1 MPLNYIKRL
10 QQIKDI
16 LSDLYPIINKDY
28 NKESSFAATFVFNNL
43 FEECWKLMSELLN
56 VYYGFGY
63 SDNIKGSSKTISTAF
78 EVGLIKS
85 NRWKKMLLDRNN
97 TNYDYRG
104 QDLEYYFNQIKIE
117 YVFLIEEFIE
127 KAEDIIK
134 EMEYL

>member
-1 MPLNYIKRL
+1 
-10 QQIKDI
+10 
-16 LSDLYPIINKDY
+16 
-28 NKESSFAATFVFNNL
+28 
-43 FEECWKLMSELLN
+43 
-56 VYYGFGY
+56 
-63 SDNIKGSSKTISTAF
+63 
-78 EVGLIKS
+78 
-85 NRWKKMLLDRNN
+85 MLLDRNN